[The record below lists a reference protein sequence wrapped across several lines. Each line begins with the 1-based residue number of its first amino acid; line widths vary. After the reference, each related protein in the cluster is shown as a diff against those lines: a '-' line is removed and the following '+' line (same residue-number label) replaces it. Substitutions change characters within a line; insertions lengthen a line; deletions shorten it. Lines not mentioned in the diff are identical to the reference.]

1 MFIVSSRVGW
11 VIIGG
16 PRSEKMVVGMNTFS
30 TGSGQAVCQQW
41 RGIRTEDWI
50 SMVFEFGGLQ
60 RGKARR
66 ATNQAGWGLHMPSYK
81 VKRPEK

>member
-1 MFIVSSRVGW
+1 MFIVSSRVSGF
-11 VIIGG
+11 IISGPGSEMMVGG
-16 PRSEKMVVGMNTFS
+16 MSTFS
-30 TGSGQAVCQQW
+30 TGQAVCQQW
-41 RGIRTEDWI
+41 RGIGTEEWI
-50 SMVFEFGGLQ
+50 LMVFEFGGLQ